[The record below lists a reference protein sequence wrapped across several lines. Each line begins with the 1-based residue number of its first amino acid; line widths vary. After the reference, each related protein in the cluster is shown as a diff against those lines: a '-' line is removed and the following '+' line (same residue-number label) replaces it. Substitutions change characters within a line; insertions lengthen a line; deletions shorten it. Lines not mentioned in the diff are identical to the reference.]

1 MIYWTW
7 ELPKKFALSELLV
20 AQLCWSG
27 QRRPQINARQVLAA
41 DQSGHCGGID
51 RMLGATTPSP
61 SLIRADEELKMAI

>member
-27 QRRPQINARQVLAA
+27 QRRPQIDVRQVLGA
-41 DQSGHCGGID
+41 DQSGYCDDID
-51 RMLGATTPSP
+51 RIMV
-61 SLIRADEELKMAI
+61 I